1 MELKEMIL
9 HYRDTGQRVDE
20 VLYQTVIEHI
30 ERAQELES
38 AIKGAEV
45 ICNIATTEKRE
56 LEKQNKRMRETLE
69 FYADSENYGYYKG
82 TGHWKEIESDC
93 GKRARK
99 TLEETKNE

>member
-56 LEKQNKRMRETLE
+56 LEKQNKRMREQLKLIISDT
-69 FYADSENYGYYKG
+69 
-82 TGHWKEIESDC
+82 HCKEHEYVSVRHLIR
-93 GKRARK
+93 KRAQK
-99 TLEETKNE
+99 TLEGEK

>member
-1 MELKEMIL
+1 MIL

-56 LEKQNKRMRETLE
+56 LEKQNKRMREQLKLIISDT
-69 FYADSENYGYYKG
+69 
-82 TGHWKEIESDC
+82 HCKEHEYVSVRHLIR
-93 GKRARK
+93 KRAQK
-99 TLEETKNE
+99 TLEGEK